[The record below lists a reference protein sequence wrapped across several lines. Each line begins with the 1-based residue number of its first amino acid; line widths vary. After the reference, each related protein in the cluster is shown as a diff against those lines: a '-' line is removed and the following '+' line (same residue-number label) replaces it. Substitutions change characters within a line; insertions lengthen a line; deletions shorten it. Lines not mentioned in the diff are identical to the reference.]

1 MAMLPPA
8 PGNGSVDEAGSGGKL
23 GGQAPATFVG
33 VGVGTGVL
41 VGVAVGVTIGVG
53 VTTGVGV
60 GVGFAVGVGVDPTGV
75 AVGVGVGGGVGVG
88 VDPTGVAVGVGVG
101 GGVGVGVDPTGV
113 AVGVGVGV
121 DPTGVAVGVGVGV
134 DPTGVAVGVGV
145 GVAPTTV
152 AVGVGVGVPTA
163 GTETPPLQ
171 LASKIALSAKAAA
184 EAPRKLAI
192 IKGAFCIDCKA
203 CLIGRRQARRPAAT
217 QEAPPIIGASYK
229 WFFQLRNKVPPPL
242 PLTRTGRSPHPHFP
256 SFLLVDCSVTP
267 A

>member
-1 MAMLPPA
+1 MLPPA

-60 GVGFAVGVGVDPTGV
+60 GVGFA
-75 AVGVGVGGGVGVG
+75 VGVG

>member
-60 GVGFAVGVGVDPTGV
+60 GVGFA
-75 AVGVGVGGGVGVG
+75 VGVG